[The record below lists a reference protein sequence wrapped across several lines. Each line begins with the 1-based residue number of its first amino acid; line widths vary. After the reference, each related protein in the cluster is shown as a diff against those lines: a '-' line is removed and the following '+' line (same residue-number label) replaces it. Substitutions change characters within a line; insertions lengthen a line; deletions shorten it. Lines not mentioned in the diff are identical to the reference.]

1 MAKQTDLEK
10 CNFLNFRSSMTLTLD
25 QVKVTLVRLAGRGL
39 STHQIRSKLE
49 KLNVD
54 VRMDV
59 RTDGHTWVQ

>member
-1 MAKQTDLEK
+1 
-10 CNFLNFRSSMTLTLD
+10 MTLTLD

-59 RTDGHTWVQ
+59 RTDGHT